1 MSLSHIGESENLNE
15 VNFLKK
21 QKSKTKQKNLH
32 LSFVDTCFGVIPPD
46 VKKKTKN
53 PPKKLYMGIDLFALL
68 YFAVT

>member
-46 VKKKTKN
+46 GKKKKKT
-53 PPKKLYMGIDLFALL
+53 KLYMGIDLFALL